1 MKKSAI
7 TLILLQL
14 GVLWGTAAA
23 VQASNFP
30 VGIAGIALLIFLQL
44 VHLQIDEINSKKSL
58 QKTCTG
64 QK

>member
-7 TLILLQL
+7 TIILLQL

-23 VQASNFP
+23 AQAGNYF
-30 VGIAGIALLIFLQL
+30 IATAGIALLIFLQL
-44 VHLQIDEINSKKSL
+44 VHIQVDEINSKKSL
-58 QKTCTG
+58 QNTCTG

>member
-1 MKKSAI
+1 MKKSVI
-7 TLILLQL
+7 TIILLQL

-23 VQASNFP
+23 AQADNYF
-30 VGIAGIALLIFLQL
+30 IATAGIALLIFLQL
-44 VHLQIDEINSKKSL
+44 VHIQVDEINSKKSL